1 MPILVSVTG
10 KKIEVSQGEL
20 THALIE
26 HHIGSAPCHHD
37 FDDGLKTADGEFV
50 SLVYSKLAVDDGEP
64 KNQAISQIISASGHH
79 ISPIHGDAL
88 LLSEEDL
95 IGYARRSLGER
106 VA

>member
-1 MPILVSVTG
+1 MPIFVSVNGT
-10 KKIEVSQGEL
+10 KIEVSQDEL
-20 THALIE
+20 THSLIE
-26 HHIGSAPCHHD
+26 HHIGLAPCHHN
-37 FDDGLKTADGEFV
+37 FDAGLKTEDGEFV

-64 KNQAISQIISASGHH
+64 NNQAISQIISAGGYN
-79 ISPIHGDAL
+79 IAPIHGDAL